1 MKVANDAFLDK
12 AGFQISPA
20 GPFIVLEHK
29 KFDAMSR
36 QIIEADLQDGSQ
48 EARSDTAPGVS
59 HGNALEQKA
68 LVGTS
73 DTLQNCE
80 SGNVCSVSC
89 QQVSG
94 RRVLDFSGVLLRV
107 PSAD

>member
-59 HGNALEQKA
+59 HGNAFEQKA

-73 DTLQNCE
+73 DTYLEDGFSISVAC
-80 SGNVCSVSC
+80 CSASHLPT
-89 QQVSG
+89 
-94 RRVLDFSGVLLRV
+94 RR
-107 PSAD
+107 A

>member
-80 SGNVCSVSC
+80 AVDVGSVSC
-89 QQVSG
+89 QKISR
-94 RRVLDFSGVLLRV
+94 RRVFDFSGVC
-107 PSAD
+107 A

>member
-36 QIIEADLQDGSQ
+36 QIVEADLQDGSQ
-48 EARSDTAPGVS
+48 EARSDT
-59 HGNALEQKA
+59 
-68 LVGTS
+68 
-73 DTLQNCE
+73 LQNCE
-80 SGNVCSVSC
+80 SGSVCSFSC
-89 QQVSG
+89 QWASG
-94 RRVLDFSGVLLRV
+94 RRVSDFSGAFPSV
-107 PSAD
+107 PPPHPPPIPPHPPPH

>member
-12 AGFQISPA
+12 AGLSPA